1 MTEIPEGIK
10 EIFNRHNLLKK
21 FNQQKPLMIWDRIAG
36 NMSNFTRPL
45 LVKEG
50 KLVVE
55 VSSSS
60 VKQELSYLEDKY
72 MEKINERLDENR
84 IEEIEFT
91 VTSLP
96 GEKKEG
102 RIEKKLKK
110 VQLENGERQ
119 KVDELL
125 SVLSLEGELEESIED
140 LIVSKL
146 KADKIRLRNGW
157 IKCENCGR
165 VHRGGKCPRC
175 RS

>member
-10 EIFNRHNLLKK
+10 KIFSRHNLLEK
-21 FNQQKPLMIWDRIAG
+21 FNQQKALMIWDRIAG

-72 MEKINERLDENR
+72 IEKINERLNENR

-96 GEKKEG
+96 REKKEG
-102 RIEKKLKK
+102 RIEKKLND
-110 VQLENGERQ
+110 VQLDDGEKQ
-119 KVDELL
+119 KINKLL
-125 SVLSLEGELEESIED
+125 SDLSLEEELEESIED

-157 IKCENCGR
+157 IKCENCGK
-165 VHRGGKCPRC
+165 VHLGGKCPRC
-175 RS
+175 GG